1 MQFGGQHGGV
11 PTFGMALPGYFQP
24 EHGTGNPEMT
34 WLPILAGPG
43 ALGGSYC
50 PPYTVLDGS
59 YQADKPGLPSSA
71 GSSSQENSSNNPND
85 EEPMER
91 PEVTNNG
98 NSQRSNSNPNKQPR
112 RYSEM
117 SFSK

>member
-71 GSSSQENSSNNPND
+71 GSSRFRNNFLSIVNQHVISICICVD
-85 EEPMER
+85 SLLFTLEEE
-91 PEVTNNG
+91 
-98 NSQRSNSNPNKQPR
+98 
-112 RYSEM
+112 
-117 SFSK
+117 